1 VDAHARPLPQ
11 ARPRRRSLPD
21 LLPVAVDLL
30 GAMLATAAIALIDGG
45 SLAPA
50 AVLAPAVY
58 LAINW
63 VAGLYRL
70 SGRQETHVSNR
81 VVLTLLLTTA
91 LFAGSAA
98 LLERSTG
105 GGVALLPGAAIWLG
119 VFGSSLLSRVGGDR
133 LRRNLSP
140 ERWLVVGDARAAW
153 RLRGALSAKDP
164 VHVVAAEPLPVNG
177 FAGLDSRSEAMET
190 LRRFDVDRV
199 VLAPPEA
206 DSRTALGLI
215 RTFKSLGVKISVL
228 SPSLEMLEDLRYET
242 RVAGGIPMVDIGP
255 LAVNG
260 NGNGNGNGQPGP
272 EAADHLVPRRNG
284 NGTPPRISVV
294 LPTLNEEENLPHVF
308 NRLPEDLHEVILVD
322 GGSTDDT
329 VRVAREH
336 WPGIRVLIQPGQ
348 GKGDALRTGF
358 AAVTGDIIVMLDADG
373 STDPAEIPRFVEQLD
388 AGADF
393 AKGSRFVGDGGSD
406 DITPMRRMGNRALST
421 TVNVLYGTGY
431 SDLCYG
437 YNAFWTHC
445 LPYIALD
452 VPGFEVETLM
462 NVRIAKAGLKV
473 SEVPSFEARR
483 LHGQSKLSTFRDGYR
498 VLRTILRERPP
509 AR

>member
-260 NGNGNGNGQPGP
+260 NGNGQPGP